1 MNNIYINFIAAII
14 GSIIG
19 YIIAIKIIEIEEK
32 IKENKKFK

>member
-1 MNNIYINFIAAII
+1 MNNIYINFIGAII

-19 YIIAIKIIEIEEK
+19 YIIAKKIIEIEEK